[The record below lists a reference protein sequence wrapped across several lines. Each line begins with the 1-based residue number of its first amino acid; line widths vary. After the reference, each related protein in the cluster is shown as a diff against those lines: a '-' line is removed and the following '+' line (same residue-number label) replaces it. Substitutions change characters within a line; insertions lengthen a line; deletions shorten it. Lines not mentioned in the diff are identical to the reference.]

1 MNPTEH
7 PDHISRLIS
16 LPAAIPPSLAG
27 PMERGRWICEQ
38 LESGNILFF
47 PENPFPLSSEDRE
60 FLLGLRQTSAQFHK
74 NIAYR
79 PLEGRLTGLDRHE
92 PPERAE
98 RLREIL
104 QRFSDSV
111 TQSLSAML
119 PAYAAGLR
127 RDFASFRPLEERGR
141 PLRLRARNDLL
152 HTDAFPTRPTHGD
165 RILRVFTNLN
175 PTEPRVWHTSETFEA
190 LAHRLARDA
199 GLPRAQSRG
208 LPRPARAGPVARFF
222 AVIARSFRNLGFGI
236 PHLRR
241 SPYDQFMLRFHN
253 FLKENRSFQETCTK
267 QRWEFPPGSA
277 WLVFSDMVSHAV
289 LSGQFAVEQTFI
301 VPRSAMVLPAKSP
314 IAILETMCGYPLAE
328 RKGQE
333 LEPEPRA

>member
-1 MNPTEH
+1 MNPNATS
-7 PDHISRLIS
+7 DNVSRLIA
-16 LPAAIPPSLAG
+16 LPVAIPSSLAS
-27 PMERGRWICEQ
+27 PEERGRWLCEQ

-47 PENPFPLSSEDRE
+47 RENPFPLSSEDRE
-60 FLLGLRQTSAQFHK
+60 FLLGLRQTSARVHK

-98 RLREIL
+98 RLRAIL
-104 QRFSDSV
+104 QRFSDGV
-111 TQSLSAML
+111 TESLCAML

-190 LAHRLARDA
+190 LARRFARDA
-199 GLPRAQSRG
+199 GLPTPHSL
-208 LPRPARAGPVARFF
+208 LPTPFF
-222 AVIARSFRNLGFGI
+222 ARLGRLLGI
-236 PHLRR
+236 PAARR
-241 SPYDQFMLRFHN
+241 SPYDRFMLRFHN
-253 FLKENRSFQETCTK
+253 FLKENQPFQETCAK

-277 WLVFSDMVSHAV
+277 WVVFTDMVSHAV

-314 IAILETMCGYPLAE
+314 IAILENICGYPLGVGSKE
-328 RKGQE
+328 
-333 LEPEPRA
+333 